1 METIRKTSKSGITY
15 RIIDNFPNNPNV
27 RNGCYEIERKKV
39 YYSIRGEE
47 FVCWWPAIEP
57 VKLFTDYQ
65 DALDKLDE
73 LCEC

>member
-1 METIRKTSKSGITY
+1 METIRKTSKSGIEY
-15 RIIDNFPNNPNV
+15 RIIDNLPYNANV
-27 RNGCYEIERKKV
+27 RNGCYEIEMKKIFH
-39 YYSIRGEE
+39 SMGEE
-47 FVCWWPAIEP
+47 IFCWFPAIEP